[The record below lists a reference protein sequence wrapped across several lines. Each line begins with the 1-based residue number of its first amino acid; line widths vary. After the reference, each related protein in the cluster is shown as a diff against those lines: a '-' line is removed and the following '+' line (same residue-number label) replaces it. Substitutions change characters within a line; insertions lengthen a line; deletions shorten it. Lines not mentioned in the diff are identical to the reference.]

1 MTPLNSMPTDSIIDP
16 VKSTR
21 ETILELLRSRNQKA
35 RFISEVYAA
44 LARAQIHREQADG
57 ALRQLEAE
65 GAVMVRDHFCGDPHL
80 AGVDLRVAA
89 LVDARGDSDP
99 QMSTIRVI
107 DEEWNKWL
115 SEYLANHRCG

>member
-1 MTPLNSMPTDSIIDP
+1 MSREPIIDQA
-16 VKSTR
+16 KNAR
-21 ETILELLRSRNQKA
+21 QTILEILRSRNQKA
-35 RFISEVYAA
+35 RFMSEVYSA
-44 LARAQIHREQADG
+44 LGRAQIEREQADG

-65 GAVMVRDHFCGDPHL
+65 GAVMVREHFCGDPHL

-89 LVDARGDSDP
+89 LVDARGESDP

>member
-1 MTPLNSMPTDSIIDP
+1 MPTDPTIDQE
-16 VKSTR
+16 KSPR
-21 ETILELLRSRNQKA
+21 ETILKLLRSRNQKA

-44 LARAQIHREQADG
+44 LARAHVERDEADA
-57 ALRQLEAE
+57 ALRQLEAD
-65 GAVMVRDHFCGDPHL
+65 GAVMIRDHCCGDPHL

-89 LVDARGDSDP
+89 LVHARGESDP

>member
-1 MTPLNSMPTDSIIDP
+1 MSTDPTIDQ

-35 RFISEVYAA
+35 RFVSEVYAA
-44 LARAQIHREQADG
+44 LARAQIQREQADG
-57 ALRQLEAE
+57 ALRELEAD
-65 GAVMVRDHFCGDPHL
+65 GVVMVRDHFCGDPHL

-89 LVDARGDSDP
+89 LVDARGGSDP